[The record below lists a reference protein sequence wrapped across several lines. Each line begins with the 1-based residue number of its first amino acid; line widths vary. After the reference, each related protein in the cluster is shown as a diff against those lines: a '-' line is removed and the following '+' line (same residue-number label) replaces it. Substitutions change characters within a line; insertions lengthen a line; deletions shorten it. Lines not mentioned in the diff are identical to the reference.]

1 MGRDD
6 EIYTFTFDLIPEHI
20 TYFCTGSASGFY
32 PERKADIFA
41 DAYMSGLTWRR
52 RTTPGEWHS
61 YEIYPFGPLCRYVQE
76 TPAVALHRQL
86 QAASTPAS
94 WARAESKSSGGGTSC
109 NALFVNRNRDASGA
123 LFGHQ
128 LRSHW
133 FAEGRAVLLRD
144 YKQIHTSLAHFFL
157 RQFELLAM
165 GSEVQCALWRGD

>member
-61 YEIYPFGPLCRYVQE
+61 YKVYTFGTVCRYTTGSPTV
-76 TPAVALHRQL
+76 AVYGQL
-86 QAASTPAS
+86 
-94 WARAESKSSGGGTSC
+94 
-109 NALFVNRNRDASGA
+109 
-123 LFGHQ
+123 
-128 LRSHW
+128 
-133 FAEGRAVLLRD
+133 
-144 YKQIHTSLAHFFL
+144 
-157 RQFELLAM
+157 
-165 GSEVQCALWRGD
+165 